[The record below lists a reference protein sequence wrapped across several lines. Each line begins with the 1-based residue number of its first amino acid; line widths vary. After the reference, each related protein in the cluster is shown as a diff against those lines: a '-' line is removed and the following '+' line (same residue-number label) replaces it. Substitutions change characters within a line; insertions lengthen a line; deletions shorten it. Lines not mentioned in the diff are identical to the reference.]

1 MSEGLS
7 YDHQTTTMD
16 TDNVVAAAPTH
27 SDQPLTEE
35 AVTANEG
42 DDVPQIP
49 DDEPSL
55 SNAPVVQGEDLPPSS
70 VEHSAPA
77 SSYED
82 TVVDHPAAA
91 DQSALQPPESI
102 DLLSPP
108 ITTPLDHLPQG
119 AQPPAIVNGA
129 VDDSPLP
136 QSGDLPPFR
145 QSDYFLGPAPA
156 FMLSERSSLT
166 ADSLKGLGARSNNAS
181 NEPLALAAGGV
192 AGVEPEDKEALGDS
206 PAEEP
211 IVSRGKSK
219 GSKHKMRI
227 VVGALVAI
235 LIIVLIVVLAVY
247 FAVVKKKD
255 NVNASTAGSGGS
267 PTGTGTAA
275 KPTSTGKAGN
285 HIVSV
290 VFLRS
295 LSDFFFLIL
304 FRLTDGR
311 RRLHDNVSQR
321 HDVHV
326 P

>member
-7 YDHQTTTMD
+7 YDHQTTIMD

-49 DDEPSL
+49 DDQPSS

-70 VEHSAPA
+70 VEHSAPP

-82 TVVDHPAAA
+82 TVVDHPATA

-119 AQPPAIVNGA
+119 AQPPAIVNRA
-129 VDDSPLP
+129 ADDSPLP

-211 IVSRGKSK
+211 TTLSRGKSK
-219 GSKHKMRI
+219 GSKQKMRI
-227 VVGALVAI
+227 AVGALVAI

-247 FAVVKKKD
+247 FAVVKKKN

-275 KPTSTGKAGN
+275 KPTATGKAGN
-285 HIVSV
+285 HIVRV
-290 VFLRS
+290 VFLPS
-295 LSDFFFLIL
+295 LSDFFF
-304 FRLTDGR
+304 
-311 RRLHDNVSQR
+311 
-321 HDVHV
+321 
-326 P
+326 

>member
-1 MSEGLS
+1 
-7 YDHQTTTMD
+7 
-16 TDNVVAAAPTH
+16 
-27 SDQPLTEE
+27 
-35 AVTANEG
+35 
-42 DDVPQIP
+42 
-49 DDEPSL
+49 
-55 SNAPVVQGEDLPPSS
+55 
-70 VEHSAPA
+70 
-77 SSYED
+77 
-82 TVVDHPAAA
+82 
-91 DQSALQPPESI
+91 
-102 DLLSPP
+102 
-108 ITTPLDHLPQG
+108 
-119 AQPPAIVNGA
+119 
-129 VDDSPLP
+129 
-136 QSGDLPPFR
+136 
-145 QSDYFLGPAPA
+145 
-156 FMLSERSSLT
+156 MLSERSSLT
-166 ADSLKGLGARSNNAS
+166 ADSLKGLGATSNNAS

-219 GSKHKMRI
+219 GSKQKMRI

-255 NVNASTAGSGGS
+255 NVNASAGGSSGGS

-275 KPTSTGKAGN
+275 KPTATGKAGN

-295 LSDFFFLIL
+295 LSEFFFLIL
-304 FRLTDGR
+304 VRLTDGR